1 MCWKFYVTFCVNL
14 TEFIWKKRNTPE
26 FLSPSKKGPRNWRDN
41 ACPRISL
48 RPFSRQGISNLS
60 VKKFEAAQA
69 RGFPRSFPFFGL
81 GFSKLVPLN
90 KNQFFFFGVIFFV
103 FFWVS
108 GTWRKE
114 FLLGKG
120 TFIDFSVSCFHLWAE
135 FMDFFPPPRV
145 HDESSHGRH
154 LRYNNG
160 NGKWFVLGKWKME
173 NNNGKWKVFC

>member
-90 KNQFFFFGVIFFV
+90 KNQFFFFWCDLFCFFLSFWNLEKRISFRERYFYRLFSFLFSSLSWIHG
-103 FFWVS
+103 FFS
-108 GTWRKE
+108 SPTSPWR
-114 FLLGKG
+114 
-120 TFIDFSVSCFHLWAE
+120 V
-135 FMDFFPPPRV
+135 
-145 HDESSHGRH
+145 ESR
-154 LRYNNG
+154 
-160 NGKWFVLGKWKME
+160 
-173 NNNGKWKVFC
+173 